1 MEKEQDLVKV
11 PAEWLPINAID
22 LFSSGNFKSLQSA
35 NFFTDDLK
43 MNGETFYINKDGY
56 LIHEDRKMS
65 VVVGEP
71 EINDGKACLVV
82 DTSHRPVME
91 HKLRKLYSVVWDKMC
106 ILVLQFKES
115 RVVEAQSIIRH
126 VHNR

>member
-71 EINDGKACLVV
+71 EINDGKVCLVV

>member
-11 PAEWLPINAID
+11 PAEWLPMNAIE

-56 LIHEDRKMS
+56 LIHEDSRMS
-65 VVVGEP
+65 VVIGEP
-71 EINDGKACLVV
+71 ELNNGKVCLVV
-82 DTSHRPVME
+82 DTSHRPMLE
-91 HKLRKLYSVVWDKMC
+91 HRLKKLYSIVWDKMC
-106 ILVLQFKES
+106 ILVLSFKES
-115 RVVEAQSIIRH
+115 RVIEAQSIIRH

>member
-56 LIHEDRKMS
+56 LMHEDRRMS

-71 EINDGKACLVV
+71 EINDGKVCLVV

>member
-56 LIHEDRKMS
+56 LIHEDRRMS

-71 EINDGKACLVV
+71 EINDGKVCLVV

-91 HKLRKLYSVVWDKMC
+91 HKLRKRYSVVWDKMC

>member
-35 NFFTDDLK
+35 NFYTDDLK

-71 EINDGKACLVV
+71 EINDGKVCLVV

>member
-35 NFFTDDLK
+35 NFYTDDLK

-71 EINDGKACLVV
+71 EINDGKVCLVV

-91 HKLRKLYSVVWDKMC
+91 HKLRKLYSVVWNKMC
-106 ILVLQFKES
+106 ILELQFKES
-115 RVVEAQSIIRH
+115 RVIEAQSIIRH

>member
-56 LIHEDRKMS
+56 LIHEDRRMS

-71 EINDGKACLVV
+71 EINDGKVCLVV

>member
-11 PAEWLPINAID
+11 PAEWLPVNALD
-22 LFSSGNFKSLQSA
+22 LFSSGDFKSLQSA
-35 NFFTDDLK
+35 NFFTDDLN
-43 MNGETFYINKDGY
+43 MSGETFYINTDGY
-56 LIHEDRKMS
+56 LIHEDKRMS
-65 VVVGEP
+65 VVIGDP
-71 EINDGKACLVV
+71 EVNDGKLCLVV
-82 DTSHRPVME
+82 DTCHRPVME
-91 HKLRKLYSVVWDKMC
+91 HKLKKLYSVVWNKMC